1 MKLRNR
7 ILLSILAVVVLIQ
20 FIQPFRNKS
29 KRTLSTDITKTI
41 KVPEN
46 VEQVLRSAC
55 YDCHS
60 NNTVYPWYSRIQP
73 FGWLL
78 ARHIKKGKSDLNF
91 SDFGSYSVR
100 QQTSKMNGIA
110 NSIKD
115 ETMPLTSYTMMHS
128 NARLSKEDKLLLI
141 NWATRIKDSL
151 KLNN

>member
-1 MKLRNR
+1 MKLRNK
-7 ILLSILAVVVLIQ
+7 ILLSILAVVVVIQ
-20 FIQPFRNKS
+20 FIQPSRNKS
-29 KRTLSTDITKTI
+29 MGTLSTDVTETI

-46 VEQVLRSAC
+46 AEKVLRTAC

-60 NNTVYPWYSRIQP
+60 DNTNYPWYSRIQP

-91 SDFGSYSVR
+91 SEFGTYSVR
-100 QQTSKMNGIA
+100 QQTSKLNGIA